1 MLLIKNNKIITIA
14 FILSIS
20 IHLILLLY
28 SSNKPVIEEQIV
40 YFEIVRQQANTDV
53 TKQET
58 NIEKTQ
64 EQEEKKEVVK
74 KAEIP
79 KKIIKKKETVK
90 KTIKKQDTI
99 KSEGKEQ
106 INNQAEMY
114 IKQNYTNIHN
124 QIIGNIIYPPR
135 AKKLGIEGSGYLLIL
150 IDKEGSII
158 SIKAFDFPN
167 QLLSDAA
174 IKAAKK
180 ASKSATHQLSSNVE
194 IKIPV
199 TFKLQ

>member
-106 INNQAEMY
+106 INNQTEMY
-114 IKQNYTNIHN
+114 IKQNYTNIQN

-167 QLLSDAA
+167 KLLSDAA

>member
-1 MLLIKNNKIITIA
+1 MDIK
-14 FILSIS
+14 
-20 IHLILLLY
+20 
-28 SSNKPVIEEQIV
+28 
-40 YFEIVRQQANTDV
+40 EIY
-53 TKQET
+53 
-58 NIEKTQ
+58 
-64 EQEEKKEVVK
+64 EKKESLIGKEIEVSGWIRNHRKQKEFGFIDFSDGTCFKHLQVVYDNTNDNFLDIQK
-74 KAEIP
+74 YHIGSA
-79 KKIIKKKETVK
+79 IKVK
-90 KTIKKQDTI
+90 GILV

>member
-167 QLLSDAA
+167 KLLSDAA

>member
-114 IKQNYTNIHN
+114 VKQNYTNIHN

-167 QLLSDAA
+167 KLLSDAA